1 MLGNIFNKEDEEK
14 RQMSE
19 GMQSMSNQIGEL
31 SKQLAEKNAK
41 IEELQKNS
49 GNAQASA
56 TALADAKKEMDSL
69 HQQLRDMQR
78 KFAEQQAA
86 QEAEKMAADLIKQQ
100 QEKAKQTQGAGV
112 SIGASSTPA
121 AAASTSGLSV
131 GGSAWVTREGGLP
144 LRLRSGAGLNHDV
157 LDRLQPGTQMTLVE
171 GPRQADNYSWWHIR
185 TTDGREGWVAGQDL
199 RAQPD

>member
-1 MLGNIFNKEDEEK
+1 MLGNIFKKDDEDDVK

-19 GMQSMSNQIGEL
+19 GMESMSNQIGAL
-31 SKQLAEKNAK
+31 SKELAEKNAK

-78 KFAEQQAA
+78 KLAEQQATA
-86 QEAEKMAADLIKQQ
+86 EAEKMAADMIKQQ
-100 QEKAKQTQGAGV
+100 QEKAKQAQQASGV
-112 SIGASSTPA
+112 SIGATSSSAAPA
-121 AAASTSGLSV
+121 ASSAATSGLAV

-144 LRLRSGAGLNHDV
+144 LRLRSGAGLSHSIR
-157 LDRLQPGTQMTLVE
+157 DRL
-171 GPRQADNYSWWHIR
+171 
-185 TTDGREGWVAGQDL
+185 
-199 RAQPD
+199 